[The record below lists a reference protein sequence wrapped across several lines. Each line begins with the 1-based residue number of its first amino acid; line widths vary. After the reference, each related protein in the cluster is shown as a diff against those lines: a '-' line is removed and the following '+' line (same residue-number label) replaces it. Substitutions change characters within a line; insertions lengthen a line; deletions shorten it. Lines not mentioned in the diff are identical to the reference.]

1 MEVGLEILSGRAD
14 FGPGIRP
21 VATLLELD
29 FIPLRWERYDL
40 LITKDRFFDKGIQ
53 NFIGLLQENEFKK
66 TAKSIHGYDVSSSGK
81 IVYPQETS
89 E

>member
-1 MEVGLEILSGRAD
+1 
-14 FGPGIRP
+14 
-21 VATLLELD
+21 
-29 FIPLRWERYDL
+29 L
-40 LITKDRFFDKGIQ
+40 LITKDRIVDKRIQ

-66 TAKSIHGYDVSSSGK
+66 TAASFQGYDVSSSGK